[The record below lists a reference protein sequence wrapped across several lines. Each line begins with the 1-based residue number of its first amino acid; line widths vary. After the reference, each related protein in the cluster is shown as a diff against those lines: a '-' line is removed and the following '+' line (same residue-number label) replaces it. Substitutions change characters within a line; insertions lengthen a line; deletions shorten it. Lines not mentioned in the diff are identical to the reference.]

1 MSRWL
6 IVNETKLFTHRKRG
20 LGAFQGLANT
30 GAAHDQNDIDG
41 SERECRGLIGLTK
54 CVPLHVF
61 PNAGNTFERKV
72 K

>member
-1 MSRWL
+1 MRLSRSHIEKEVWVL
-6 IVNETKLFTHRKRG
+6 SKVWPT
-20 LGAFQGLANT
+20 LGQ
-30 GAAHDQNDIDG
+30 HMIDQNDIDG